1 MTLTATTFVPSDV
14 LARLGGLTQ
23 AQSDTCDF
31 GIVQVDNAGKIII
44 YNQYEADLA
53 GITVQSAI
61 GKNFF
66 TQIAPCTNNGL
77 FFGAFKKGVA
87 AGSLDSTFAY
97 TFTYKMKPTNVNIHL
112 LHDSASRTNW
122 VFVKTA

>member
-1 MTLTATTFVPSDV
+1 MTTTATTFVSSEV
-14 LARLGGLTQ
+14 LARLGSLTQ
-23 AQSDTCDF
+23 AQADSYDF

-53 GITVQSAI
+53 GITVQSSI
-61 GKNFF
+61 GKSFF

-112 LHDSASRTNW
+112 LHDSASGTNW
-122 VFVKTA
+122 VFVKTV

>member
-1 MTLTATTFVPSDV
+1 MTTTATTFVPSDV
-14 LARLGGLTQ
+14 LARLGSLSQ
-23 AQSDTCDF
+23 AQADSYDF

-53 GITVQSAI
+53 GITVQSAL

-87 AGSLDSTFAY
+87 AGSLDTAFAY

-112 LHDSASRTNW
+112 YHDSVSGTNW

>member
-1 MTLTATTFVPSDV
+1 MTTTATTFVPSDV
-14 LARLGGLTQ
+14 LARLGSLTQ
-23 AQSDTCDF
+23 SQADACDF
-31 GIVQVDNAGKIII
+31 GIVQTDSAGKIII

-97 TFTYKMKPTNVNIHL
+97 TFTYKMKPTNVRIHL
-112 LHDSASRTNW
+112 FHDSVSGTNW